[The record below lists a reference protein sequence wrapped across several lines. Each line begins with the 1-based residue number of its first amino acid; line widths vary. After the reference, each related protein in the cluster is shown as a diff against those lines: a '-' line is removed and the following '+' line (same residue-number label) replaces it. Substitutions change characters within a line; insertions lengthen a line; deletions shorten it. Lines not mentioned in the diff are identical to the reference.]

1 MDQAGIIRDLLIW
14 LEGHLDQPL
23 SLDNVAAKAGYSKWH
38 LQRMFKD
45 VTGHAIGAY
54 IRARRL
60 SKSAVALRLTARPIL
75 DIALQYRFDSQ
86 QTFTR
91 AFKKQFAQTPA
102 LYRRSPEWSAFGIRP
117 PLRLGEFTMP
127 EHKFV
132 TLEDT
137 PLIGVTQSYSCSLEQ
152 ISDFRHEMRYQF
164 WHDFLGNAPTIPPVL
179 YGLNETRPSQDKDD
193 EQEVFYTTALAQDQL
208 KRKDIKD
215 TAGASDAKDYLSV
228 LKLSYAVFQLLQLL
242 YDLLRPSVEKIRA
255 LCWAHT
261 LFGALKKNGFQFCLQ
276 GPYIFSQSLRCDIKA
291 SGSPADAFFLI
302 DGLKTFQIFCVHV
315 FACLFSRDTP
325 IV

>member
-91 AFKKQFAQTPA
+91 AFKKQFAQTLHFTAVLLNGAPLVFA
-102 LYRRSPEWSAFGIRP
+102 RRYVWVNSLCQSTNLSPW
-117 PLRLGEFTMP
+117 
-127 EHKFV
+127 
-132 TLEDT
+132 
-137 PLIGVTQSYSCSLEQ
+137 
-152 ISDFRHEMRYQF
+152 
-164 WHDFLGNAPTIPPVL
+164 
-179 YGLNETRPSQDKDD
+179 
-193 EQEVFYTTALAQDQL
+193 
-208 KRKDIKD
+208 
-215 TAGASDAKDYLSV
+215 
-228 LKLSYAVFQLLQLL
+228 
-242 YDLLRPSVEKIRA
+242 KIR
-255 LCWAHT
+255 
-261 LFGALKKNGFQFCLQ
+261 
-276 GPYIFSQSLRCDIKA
+276 R
-291 SGSPADAFFLI
+291 
-302 DGLKTFQIFCVHV
+302 
-315 FACLFSRDTP
+315 
-325 IV
+325 

>member
-1 MDQAGIIRDLLIW
+1 MDQAGIIRDLLVW

-91 AFKKQFAQTPA
+91 AFKKQFSLTPA
-102 LYRRSPEWSAFGIRP
+102 LYRRSPDWSSFGMRP

-127 EHKFV
+127 KYEFV
-132 TLEDT
+132 TQPTTHLV
-137 PLIGVTQSYSCSLEQ
+137 GVTQSYTCKLEE
-152 ISDFRHEMRYQF
+152 ISEFRQQMRVQFWRDFLRSGRIDHDQARVSSDAPSFTDLNHGENCGDLQPQALTFRHFAERC
-164 WHDFLGNAPTIPPVL
+164 LGATL
-179 YGLNETRPSQDKDD
+179 R
-193 EQEVFYTTALAQDQL
+193 QDQIRISTQL
-208 KRKDIKD
+208 GLRQ
-215 TAGASDAKDYLSV
+215 AVHAKALGEV
-228 LKLSYAVFQLLQLL
+228 KKTGG
-242 YDLLRPSVEKIRA
+242 DLA
-255 LCWAHT
+255 
-261 LFGALKKNGFQFCLQ
+261 
-276 GPYIFSQSLRCDIKA
+276 
-291 SGSPADAFFLI
+291 
-302 DGLKTFQIFCVHV
+302 
-315 FACLFSRDTP
+315 
-325 IV
+325 

>member
-1 MDQAGIIRDLLIW
+1 MDQAGIIRDLLTW

-91 AFKKQFAQTPA
+91 AFKKQFSQTPA
-102 LYRRSPEWSAFGIRP
+102 LYRRSTEWSAFGIRP
-117 PLRLGEFTMP
+117 PMRLGEFAMP
-127 EHKFV
+127 EHQFV

-137 PLIGVTQSYSCSLEQ
+137 QLLGTTQSYSCSLEQ
-152 ISDFRHEMRYQF
+152 ISDFRHEMRVQF
-164 WHDFLGNAPTIPPVL
+164 WQDFLSQAPTIPPLL
-179 YGLNETRPSQDKDD
+179 YGLNETRPSLEKDD
-193 EQEVFYTTALAQDQL
+193 EQEVFYTTALPQEHANGYVPSAQPVTLQGGEYVMFTYEGL
-208 KRKDIKD
+208 GTGVQEFILTVYGTCMPMLNLTRRKGQDIERYYP
-215 TAGASDAKDYLSV
+215 AEDAKTGG
-228 LKLSYAVFQLLQLL
+228 
-242 YDLLRPSVEKIRA
+242 RPI
-255 LCWAHT
+255 
-261 LFGALKKNGFQFCLQ
+261 N
-276 GPYIFSQSLRCDIKA
+276 LRCE
-291 SGSPADAFFLI
+291 FLI
-302 DGLKTFQIFCVHV
+302 PV
-315 FACLFSRDTP
+315 RR
-325 IV
+325 

>member
-102 LYRRSPEWSAFGIRP
+102 LYLNGAPLVFARRCVWVNSLCQSINLSPW
-117 PLRLGEFTMP
+117 
-127 EHKFV
+127 
-132 TLEDT
+132 
-137 PLIGVTQSYSCSLEQ
+137 
-152 ISDFRHEMRYQF
+152 
-164 WHDFLGNAPTIPPVL
+164 
-179 YGLNETRPSQDKDD
+179 
-193 EQEVFYTTALAQDQL
+193 
-208 KRKDIKD
+208 
-215 TAGASDAKDYLSV
+215 
-228 LKLSYAVFQLLQLL
+228 
-242 YDLLRPSVEKIRA
+242 KIR
-255 LCWAHT
+255 
-261 LFGALKKNGFQFCLQ
+261 
-276 GPYIFSQSLRCDIKA
+276 R
-291 SGSPADAFFLI
+291 
-302 DGLKTFQIFCVHV
+302 
-315 FACLFSRDTP
+315 
-325 IV
+325 